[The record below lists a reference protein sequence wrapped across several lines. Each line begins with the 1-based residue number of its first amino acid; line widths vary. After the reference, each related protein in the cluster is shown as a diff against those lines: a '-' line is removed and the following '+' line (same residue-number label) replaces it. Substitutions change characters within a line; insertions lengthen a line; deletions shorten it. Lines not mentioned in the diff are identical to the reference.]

1 MRDNQQIDIRVLH
14 DQVILVAG
22 YEDTLLW
29 YVVQDVSYYLQVSA
43 MILL

>member
-1 MRDNQQIDIRVLH
+1 MGDNQQTDIHVLH

-22 YEDTLLW
+22 YEDSLLW
-29 YVVQDVSYYLQVSA
+29 YASQDVSHYLHVSA